1 LVLTDFALLL
11 SIELEVLAEMKQTL
25 KFEAYVLSN
34 IQTVE
39 RDLQRVMTQFQFSD
53 EDFEEIASD
62 ANLFQGVVSSA
73 IAATDWLQGHVLST
87 SSHYGKI
94 LRKFS
99 SHYTGIKSLLG
110 PSSVG
115 PQPEEKIAKQRRIQ
129 AQQQRE
135 QIEKLVQES
144 NVSFQDES
152 EQQLVDYVLEHGLL
166 RNLQADGPL
175 PEWLV
180 PRLRAAFGLNV
191 NDSGSVLEQRLLN
204 LLTPDYLRLWLKSRE
219 NLSLSDRELDT
230 LTQKELLSYYANDN
244 RVNKQN

>member
-1 LVLTDFALLL
+1 
-11 SIELEVLAEMKQTL
+11 
-25 KFEAYVLSN
+25 
-34 IQTVE
+34 
-39 RDLQRVMTQFQFSD
+39 
-53 EDFEEIASD
+53 
-62 ANLFQGVVSSA
+62 VSSA
-73 IAATDWLQGHVLST
+73 MAATDWLQLHVFPIN
-87 SSHYGKI
+87 SHYGQI
-94 LRKFS
+94 LGKFS
-99 SHYTGIKSLLG
+99 SHYTAVKRLLG
-110 PSSVG
+110 PLSLE
-115 PQPEEKIAKQRRIQ
+115 PEEKIARQRQLQ

-230 LTQKELLSYYANDN
+230 LNQKELLSYYANDN
-244 RVNKQN
+244 RVNKPN